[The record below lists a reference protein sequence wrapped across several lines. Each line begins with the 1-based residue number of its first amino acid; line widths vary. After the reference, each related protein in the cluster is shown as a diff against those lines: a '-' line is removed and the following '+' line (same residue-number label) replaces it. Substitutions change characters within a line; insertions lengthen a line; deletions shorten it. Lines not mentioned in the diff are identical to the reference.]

1 MQTTDNAKNGKSG
14 FTLVELCVVLAL
26 LAILVAMVASF
37 SVLMNGFA
45 ADNKVEYAFLE
56 DCSKIENELTEW
68 ARYNDTED
76 STFVVGAD
84 GTLHISRAGTETEVA
99 FSDGVLSFGT
109 KQKNGLNAVDGLHF
123 STNDTLIK
131 CTIFRYDENGNRMES
146 SFVFS
151 LRSGTIQGEEV
162 VDEE

>member
-1 MQTTDNAKNGKSG
+1 MQKPHNAKPGKSG

-26 LAILVAMVASF
+26 LAILTTMTVSF

-45 ADNKVEYAFLE
+45 TDNKAEYEFLE
-56 DCSKIENELTEW
+56 DCTKIENKLTEW

-84 GTLHISRAGTETEVA
+84 GTLQISRAGTKTAIA

-109 KQKNGLNAVDGLHF
+109 EQKDSLNAVDGLHF

-131 CTIFRYDENGNRMES
+131 CTIFRYDENGNKMES